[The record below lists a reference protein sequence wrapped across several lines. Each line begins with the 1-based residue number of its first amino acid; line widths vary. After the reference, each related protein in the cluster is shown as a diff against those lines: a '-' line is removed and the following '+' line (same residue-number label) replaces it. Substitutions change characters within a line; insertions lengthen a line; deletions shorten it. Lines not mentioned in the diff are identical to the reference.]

1 MRNNGNIF
9 DLQKLLGH
17 LRIENTLIYAHH
29 SIEHLAKSAQ
39 IIQFGRLVKDKETPQ
54 LTVNDTINNP
64 FKEA

>member
-29 SIEHLAKSAQ
+29 SIEHLEKSAQ
-39 IIQFGRLVKDKETPQ
+39 IIQFGKVDKSKETEPE
-54 LTVNDTINNP
+54 TIN
-64 FKEA
+64 KMA